1 MKMMKTK
8 LIKAAICLCMV
19 LVGCTGTGQKNDNG
33 NSTPSGEPVSKPL
46 NISIYIDLSDRIKQ
60 SQQVERDLAIV
71 DYLTDYFRQETL
83 TPKILKSKNNM
94 KVFFSPA
101 PDSPD
106 ISMLADSLCVDIT
119 KYQGVEKKN
128 TLLAMKTRF
137 HTNLQSIYEKTIKQG
152 KWVGCDIWD
161 FFSNKDVDRLCIR
174 SGFRNILVILTDGY
188 LYHKGDMLKEGNA
201 YSYVLPQTLENPN
214 SSLFVKRTGLDSLEV
229 RILEINPKDIKK
241 QPKMVEVLE
250 NWLKGMG
257 VKAENI
263 TVYHTDLPT
272 HTRTVIEN
280 FLR

>member
-1 MKMMKTK
+1 M
-8 LIKAAICLCMV
+8 
-19 LVGCTGTGQKNDNG
+19 
-33 NSTPSGEPVSKPL
+33 
-46 NISIYIDLSDRIKQ
+46 
-60 SQQVERDLAIV
+60 
-71 DYLTDYFRQETL
+71 
-83 TPKILKSKNNM
+83 
-94 KVFFSPA
+94 
-101 PDSPD
+101 
-106 ISMLADSLCVDIT
+106 
-119 KYQGVEKKN
+119 
-128 TLLAMKTRF
+128 
-137 HTNLQSIYEKTIKQG
+137 
-152 KWVGCDIWD
+152 GCDIWD

-201 YSYVLPQTLENPN
+201 YSYVLSQTLENPN
-214 SSLFVKRTGLDSLEV
+214 SSLIVKRTGLDSLEV